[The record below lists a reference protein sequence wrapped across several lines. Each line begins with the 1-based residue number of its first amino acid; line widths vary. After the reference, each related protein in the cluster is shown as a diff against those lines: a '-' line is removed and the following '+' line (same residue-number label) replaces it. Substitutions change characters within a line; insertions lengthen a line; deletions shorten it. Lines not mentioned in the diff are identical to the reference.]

1 MYLKNHS
8 RKYTLK
14 KQHFTKQL
22 EIFWKRIKIEN
33 MTTFLDALHLMKD
46 KDKTDNK
53 ETFKEKQQ
61 QRNSVE
67 KRKCITKYI
76 DNTFSI

>member
-1 MYLKNHS
+1 
-8 RKYTLK
+8 
-14 KQHFTKQL
+14 
-22 EIFWKRIKIEN
+22 